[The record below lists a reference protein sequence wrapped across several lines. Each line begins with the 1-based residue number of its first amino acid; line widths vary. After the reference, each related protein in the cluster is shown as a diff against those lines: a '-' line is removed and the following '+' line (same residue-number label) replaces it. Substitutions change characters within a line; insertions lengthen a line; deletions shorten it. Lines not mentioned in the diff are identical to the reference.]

1 MQSHAHLAQGL
12 YAESH
17 GFARH
22 AMVASWWGTR
32 RLRCLTNRANVTA
45 IASKTRESAPAP
57 LDREAGSQLEWLL
70 TDGLGGYACGTAIEL
85 PTRRYHSWLSV
96 ARGDGRRQ
104 RLLAGVDEHLW
115 IGGESVPVTP
125 AHWRSLA
132 EPSWPNVART
142 FAFDPV
148 PTFGIAAPNGAKFE
162 RRIVFAHGR
171 AGAFVQW
178 RNTGAMPIRL
188 SVRPLLA
195 CEDSDALLRE
205 RHAESPRSV
214 DGGVELRVEDGQGS
228 VFMATGGPVSFAID
242 PCWYRDFKL
251 SVDEARGYDGTADRY
266 APGILRVDLKPGES
280 AVVAF
285 TVDRCEADPVAAFDA
300 AVRARTQREQFALRG
315 ASTLAAR
322 LRRGVDDFFYRDRSG
337 RLGVLAGF
345 PWFSEWGRDAFV
357 SLPGLTLSVGE
368 SERCIQVLRGAL
380 PFLRDGLLPNIYGD
394 SQATSHYG
402 SADAA
407 LWFSLCVQRVYDSAR
422 DPGRVRDEFGPALL
436 AIAESYEKGAPL
448 GLVVDQHGLLCAGSA
463 ELNATWMDA
472 RTATGPVTPRAGQP
486 VEIVAM
492 WCALLQTLGDWFGGR
507 WQRAAKRANSAF
519 LARFWNEQAGVLH
532 DCRLGDAIDASIR
545 PNMVIAAALRRS
557 PLSVEQRA
565 AIVAAATEHLRTPRG
580 LRTLAPSSPFY
591 RGCYEGGPDQR
602 DHAYHQGTVWP
613 WLAGFYVE
621 ASLRAAPL
629 SQASSVARE
638 LSDWLLGF
646 VPETRRA
653 GFDHVSEVF
662 DGDEP
667 QRPSGTFAQAWNTGE
682 LLRALRMCER
692 AMAGE
697 PIGAGA

>member
-1 MQSHAHLAQGL
+1 M
-12 YAESH
+12 
-17 GFARH
+17 
-22 AMVASWWGTR
+22 
-32 RLRCLTNRANVTA
+32 TNRANVTA

-96 ARGDGRRQ
+96 ASGDGRRR
-104 RLLAGVDEHLW
+104 RLLAGVDERLS
-115 IGGESVPVTP
+115 IGAESVPITP

-132 EPSWPNVART
+132 EPSWPDVART

-148 PTFGIAAPNGAKFE
+148 PTFGIAAPNGMKFE
-162 RRIVFAHGR
+162 RRIVLAHDR
-171 AGAFVQW
+171 AGTFVEW
-178 RNTGAMPIRL
+178 RNTGALTIQL
-188 SVRPLLA
+188 AVRPLLA

-205 RHAESPRSV
+205 RAAEPARPA
-214 DGGVELRVEDGQGS
+214 DGGVELRIDDGKGS
-228 VFMATGGPVSFAID
+228 VFVATSGPASFTSDA
-242 PCWYRDFKL
+242 CWYRDFKL
-251 SVDEARGYDGTADRY
+251 SVDEARGYDGTTDRY
-266 APGILRVDLKPGES
+266 APGILRIDLKPGEA

-285 TVDRCEADPVAAFDA
+285 TADRCEQDPAAAFDA
-300 AVRARTQREQFALRG
+300 AVRARAQRDPFAQRG

-368 SERCIQVLRGAL
+368 NERCLQVLRGAL

-448 GLVVDQHGLLCAGSA
+448 GLVVDQHGLLCAGSS

-472 RTATGPVTPRAGQP
+472 RTSQGPVTPRAGQP

-492 WCALLQTLGDWFGGR
+492 WCALLQTLGEWHGSR

-519 LARFWNEQAGVLH
+519 LARFWNEQSGVLH
-532 DCRLGDAIDASIR
+532 DCRDGDAIDASIR

-565 AIVAAATEHLRTPRG
+565 RIVATASRVLRTPRG
-580 LRTLAPSSPFY
+580 LRTLDPSSPHY
-591 RGCYEGGPDQR
+591 RARYEGGQDQR

-613 WLAGFYVE
+613 WLSGFYVE
-621 ASLRAAPL
+621 AALRAASP
-629 SQASSVARE
+629 SQATAVARE

-646 VPETRRA
+646 LPETRRA

-667 QRPSGTFAQAWNTGE
+667 QRASGTFAQAWNTGE

-692 AMAGE
+692 AMADGT
-697 PIGAGA
+697 IGAGA